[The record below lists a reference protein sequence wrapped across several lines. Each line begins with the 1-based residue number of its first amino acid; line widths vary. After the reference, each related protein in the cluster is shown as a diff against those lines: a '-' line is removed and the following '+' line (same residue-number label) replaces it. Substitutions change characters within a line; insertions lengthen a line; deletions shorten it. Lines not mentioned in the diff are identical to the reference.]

1 MDVIMGNK
9 RARSSYRA
17 VYTVL
22 AALLAF
28 CFCAA
33 ASPVHAEETLESSSP
48 ILINKDTASVDVKL
62 YTDENHAQPLD
73 GPVTSTSRFYGA
85 FSAKFLTG
93 KAPSVGN
100 NVAVYEFPNT
110 IVVEDNAGGD
120 LMEGSGADAAKAGVW
135 NIEGNKVIFK
145 FDESWLASNPADIYV
160 AANFSFHLAD
170 KNTGSG
176 GITSVEFPGTGLIT
190 IPTKDGSVT
199 GEKSGTFSQDADGAA
214 KVTWTVKLTVESY
227 ATNVK
232 FTDALGDN
240 FSFVD
245 GSFLLDGKKLEPQPT
260 TDGQTSTLENLGN
273 LSQGDHTIT
282 YETVLKSGVSAK
294 NGEYINDQ
302 DASKN
307 TATWEWGGSSDRQNG
322 TVTAAPSGFRYDMIN
337 KSNGSGTPSDITWT
351 VTLNQGELKAD
362 MGGYVFTDTLDG
374 KQTYTGSYTVYKGGS
389 GSEVFASGDL
399 DPAQSLYLRISG

>member
-33 ASPVHAEETLESSSP
+33 ASPVHAEETLEPSSP
-48 ILINKDTASVDVKL
+48 ILINEDTASVDVKL

-100 NVAVYEFPNT
+100 KVAVYEFPNT

-120 LMEGSGADAAKAGVW
+120 LMEGSGADAAKAGIW

-145 FDESWLASNPADIYV
+145 FDESWLASNPADIHV

-176 GITSVEFPGTGLIT
+176 GSTSVMFPGAGSIP
-190 IPTKDGSVT
+190 IPTKDGGVV
-199 GEKSGTFSQDADGAA
+199 GVKSGIFSQGADGEA
-214 KVTWTVKLTVESY
+214 KVTWTVVLTVESY
-227 ATNVK
+227 ATGVK
-232 FTDALGDN
+232 FTDSLGDN
-240 FSFVD
+240 FSFVED
-245 GSFLLDGKKLEPQPT
+245 SFLLDGEKLDPQPAI
-260 TDGQTSTLENLGN
+260 DGQTVTLDNLGDF
-273 LSQGDHTIT
+273 SQGDHTIT

-307 TATWEWGGSSDRQNG
+307 TEAWEWGGNDDRQSG

-337 KSNGSGTPSDITWT
+337 KSNGSGTSSDITWRSRST
-351 VTLNQGELKAD
+351 KVSSRPT
-362 MGGYVFTDTLDG
+362 
-374 KQTYTGSYTVYKGGS
+374 
-389 GSEVFASGDL
+389 
-399 DPAQSLYLRISG
+399 